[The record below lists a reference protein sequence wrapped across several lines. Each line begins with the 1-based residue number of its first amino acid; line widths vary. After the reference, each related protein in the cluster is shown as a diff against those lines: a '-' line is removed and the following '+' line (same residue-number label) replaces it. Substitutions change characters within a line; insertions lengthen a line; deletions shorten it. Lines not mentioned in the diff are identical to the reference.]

1 MNKQLLI
8 TGLALIL
15 TSVVAVSK
23 ERTEERMVDMA
34 KMETPADASWVEIE
48 FKAPPHTKPRVLFV
62 DYYPEDREACTDLQG
77 YFQTQELEFEFS
89 HDDVDSKV
97 YKKRL
102 PVQGGGI
109 CDWVLK
115 EIVLGISYASI
126 DHLNLGEGYRVGYG
140 QAIQVLFSIDPYLAY
155 HEEDSIF
162 YDPELFVEYQ
172 DTESTGW
179 NLGGDFSG
187 KSAGLFGPVTRKI
200 YQVNRK
206 TIGNVYK
213 ITYAPRLD
221 ESKRAFLH
229 SRVISKPGETI
240 KTDTGTIYTIDGI
253 VVKET
258 KKTPAYD
265 YLEDPDYYIFGKR
278 KFDF

>member
-23 ERTEERMVDMA
+23 EQTERSMVDMA

-48 FKAPPHTKPRVLFV
+48 IKAPPYTKPRILAAH
-62 DYYPEDREACTDLQG
+62 YHLENTEKCSELSSS
-77 YFQTQELEFEFS
+77 FQRQELEFELS
-89 HDDVDSKV
+89 HQEKDVSV
-97 YKKRL
+97 YIKRL
-102 PVQGGGI
+102 PVEGGGI

-115 EIVLGISYASI
+115 EVRFGLSYASI

-240 KTDTGTIYTIDGI
+240 KTDTGTIYTIDGT

-258 KKTPAYD
+258 KKIPQHG
-265 YLEDPDYYIFGKR
+265 YLRKPEVYIFGQR

>member
-34 KMETPADASWVEIE
+34 RMETPADASWVEIE
-48 FKAPPHTKPRVLFV
+48 IKAPPYTKPRILAAH
-62 DYYPEDREACTDLQG
+62 YHLENTEKCSELSSS
-77 YFQTQELEFEFS
+77 FQRQELEFELS
-89 HDDVDSKV
+89 HQEKDVSV
-97 YKKRL
+97 YIKRL
-102 PVQGGGI
+102 PVEGGGI

-115 EIVLGISYASI
+115 EVRFGLSYASI
-126 DHLNLGEGYRVGYG
+126 DHLNLGEGYRVGAG
-140 QAIQVLFSIDPYLAY
+140 PAIQVLFLTDPYLAY
-155 HEEDSIF
+155 HQEDSI
-162 YDPELFVEYQ
+162 YYEPELFVEYQ

-179 NLGGDFSG
+179 NLGGDTSG
-187 KSAGLFGPVTRKI
+187 KSAKLFGPVTRKI

-206 TIGNVYK
+206 TIGDVYK
-213 ITYAPRLD
+213 ITYAPLLD
-221 ESKRAFLH
+221 ESKRAFH
-229 SRVISKPGETI
+229 YSKVISAPGEII
-240 KTDTGTIYTIDGI
+240 KEDFGTIYTIDGT

-258 KKTPAYD
+258 KKIPAYD
-265 YLEDPDYYIFGKR
+265 YLEGPDYYIFGKR